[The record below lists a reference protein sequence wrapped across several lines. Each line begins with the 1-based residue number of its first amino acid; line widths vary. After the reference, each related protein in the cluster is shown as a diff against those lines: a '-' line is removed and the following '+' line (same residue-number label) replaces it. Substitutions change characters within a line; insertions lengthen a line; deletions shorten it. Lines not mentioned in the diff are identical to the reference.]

1 MEKHAVLNDYISLQ
15 LTPQNQDD
23 ELRFGD
29 EIEVGIV
36 KIDKVAKTVK
46 ICVKSAALRD
56 VRMRDFNLS
65 LDISALCT
73 GMIPSRND

>member
-1 MEKHAVLNDYISLQ
+1 MTSSNDFNL
-15 LTPQNQDD
+15 LDD

-46 ICVKSAALRD
+46 ICVKSAEIRD
-56 VRMRDFNLS
+56 VRFALS
-65 LDISALCT
+65 TIAIRISSCQLQSIVLFVLAL
-73 GMIPSRND
+73 

>member
-1 MEKHAVLNDYISLQ
+1 MISFDDFNL
-15 LTPQNQDD
+15 LDD

-46 ICVKSAALRD
+46 ICVKSAEIRD
-56 VRMRDFNLS
+56 VRCALNMITIRLS
-65 LDISALCT
+65 
-73 GMIPSRND
+73 